1 MYDLEHSEKQ
11 WKPWKMRKH
20 TIGYGIWLENWNTSK
35 IRNTQCFTW
44 NMERNTQK
52 RGKWEM
58 HIIGPGVCRENCKSW
73 NIRNTKYRTWITGRK
88 LKNLEKEIE
97 TVENMYYGEKTEKRG
112 KWDTNIGWHGFWREK
127 WKNMKNEKLTW

>member
-1 MYDLEHSEKQ
+1 
-11 WKPWKMRKH
+11 
-20 TIGYGIWLENWNTSK
+20 
-35 IRNTQCFTW
+35 
-44 NMERNTQK
+44 
-52 RGKWEM
+52 M

-112 KWDTNIGWHGFWREK
+112 K
-127 WKNMKNEKLTW
+127 